1 MSSTCSS
8 ENAFLGL
15 FHQHSLFPTNF
26 QATHKA
32 GNVLDNILITENFHF
47 EVNVKRNV
55 TLNDHFPLVFECFIE
70 KTPYQFDPLLS
81 TYSFNSYEGI
91 SVFSNSWSN
100 FSFESYPSN
109 VVSSFYSHLLA
120 MIPVAFRKKTKK
132 RLFNPFYYSSHSIHC
147 QNKLQT
153 LRRRCSRNP
162 TRTNLADLRNATKDF
177 EESTELDRITF
188 LTGHNMSSLSDGFNL
203 LSSLK
208 FSHLPPSMTQ
218 GTLTLSGDWVQQIFC
233 FKFQRRSIQTKTY
246 REYGTNKTWRYSIQN
261 DRIQS
266 FWSHRKTKPSAV
278 AHDKFPSKFLH
289 LCPHLFASLLMPVF
303 CSTFIL
309 ASFPEEWKYPFIKP
323 LQKHGS

>member
-1 MSSTCSS
+1 MTSEVQYYCFLPNATIHFILVYLPPNCSHYTVDVRTLNDFILQAKTAALRENSQLNFSVCLLGDFNLPSTDWLSMSSTCSS
-8 ENAFLGL
+8 ENAFLDL

-47 EVNVKRNV
+47 EVNVKSNV
-55 TLNDHFPLVFECFIE
+55 TLSDHFPLVFECFIE

-153 LRRRCSRNP
+153 LRRR
-162 TRTNLADLRNATKDF
+162 
-177 EESTELDRITF
+177 
-188 LTGHNMSSLSDGFNL
+188 
-203 LSSLK
+203 
-208 FSHLPPSMTQ
+208 
-218 GTLTLSGDWVQQIFC
+218 
-233 FKFQRRSIQTKTY
+233 
-246 REYGTNKTWRYSIQN
+246 
-261 DRIQS
+261 
-266 FWSHRKTKPSAV
+266 
-278 AHDKFPSKFLH
+278 
-289 LCPHLFASLLMPVF
+289 
-303 CSTFIL
+303 
-309 ASFPEEWKYPFIKP
+309 
-323 LQKHGS
+323 